1 LLFWSEEDVREY
13 KKKALDLR
21 VYMNLSKRALAGVK
35 RMQTSIFGF
44 DMKTQIPIRCGY
56 PFISEMI

>member
-1 LLFWSEEDVREY
+1 MLFWSEEDVKEY
-13 KKKALDLR
+13 KKRALDLR

-44 DMKTQIPIRCGY
+44 DEI
-56 PFISEMI
+56 

>member
-13 KKKALDLR
+13 KKKARDLR
-21 VYMNLSKRALAGVK
+21 VYMNLSKKALGGVK

-44 DMKTQIPIRCGY
+44 DEI
-56 PFISEMI
+56 

>member
-21 VYMNLSKRALAGVK
+21 VYMNLSKRALSGVK
-35 RMQTSIFGF
+35 RMQASIFGF
-44 DMKTQIPIRCGY
+44 DEI
-56 PFISEMI
+56 

>member
-13 KKKALDLR
+13 KKKERDLR

-35 RMQTSIFGF
+35 SMQASIFDF
-44 DMKTQIPIRCGY
+44 DEIIT
-56 PFISEMI
+56 

>member
-21 VYMNLSKRALAGVK
+21 LYMNLSKTALAGVK
-35 RMQTSIFGF
+35 KMQTSIFGF
-44 DMKTQIPIRCGY
+44 DEI
-56 PFISEMI
+56 